1 MQANNG
7 IDEKLKSLEHRI
19 DMLKQR
25 IELQKVGPE
34 VDTARKILY
43 GLEVKYDALRKS
55 NGIFI
60 AEATSTKKTSSFSEE
75 ELIQKLG
82 AIYWIF
88 GPSYEETVSFKRY
101 RIDFLEILPNDKLDW
116 GCLMR
121 VKVHIYENDQPF
133 IMKDVAIEFWKGW
146 NDSTEVDDIG
156 ISFNDIDEKYNNC
169 HWFLKLAYTL
179 AKTWNKYFQTVPL
192 IEAKKSGLLGQCN
205 LISGEQQEEL
215 V

>member
-43 GLEVKYDALRKS
+43 GLELKYDALKKS

-60 AEATSTKKTSSFSEE
+60 AEATSTKKTNSFSEE

-88 GPSYEETVSFKRY
+88 GSSYEETFSFKRY
-101 RIDFLEILPNDKLDW
+101 RIEFLEILPNDKLDW

-179 AKTWNKYFQTVPL
+179 AKTWNKYFQAIPL

-205 LISGEQQEEL
+205 LISE
-215 V
+215 